1 MKGVGNWS
9 LSSTQRAL
17 KKHGSDMT
25 RIKIGWISSF
35 SSSGRAN
42 LMNHLGIKTNT
53 SSFSAFC
60 PFKKN
65 SFRKFSAFNPRFFKS
80 PWHDLFQHLGYTC
93 FFALFLSTRKANE
106 ALFVVCWVFLGD
118 LYMSGFHA
126 RSLMDDVYFPFSTQL
141 LFLHTLV
148 SSFVGATHRD
158 WMFR

>member
-60 PFKKN
+60 PFKKTLLEN
-65 SFRKFSAFNPRFFKS
+65 SVHSTLDFSNPHGMTYFNIWATPA
-80 PWHDLFQHLGYTC
+80 
-93 FFALFLSTRKANE
+93 FFALFWAQERLMRRYLLSVGYFWAIFTCQD
-106 ALFVVCWVFLGD
+106 FMPGVWWMMCTFHFL
-118 LYMSGFHA
+118 
-126 RSLMDDVYFPFSTQL
+126 P
-141 LFLHTLV
+141 
-148 SSFVGATHRD
+148 SFFFCTP
-158 WMFR
+158 

>member
-93 FFALFLSTRKANE
+93 FFALFWAQERLMRRYLLSVGYFWAIFTCQD
-106 ALFVVCWVFLGD
+106 FMPGVWWMMCTFHFLP
-118 LYMSGFHA
+118 SF
-126 RSLMDDVYFPFSTQL
+126 F
-141 LFLHTLV
+141 FLHTLV

>member
-60 PFKKN
+60 PFKKTLLEN
-65 SFRKFSAFNPRFFKS
+65 SVHSTLDFSNPHGMTYFNIWATPA
-80 PWHDLFQHLGYTC
+80 